1 MFVSGAE
8 AITPKYLICYSKTR
22 PSATQPAG
30 TSGRASTHEQIDLP
44 SYPLPPSVY
53 ASHRSSTPGR
63 NTSLTWTTT
72 NFPRNPAFRS
82 IRVMRSS
89 ADTLTDPN
97 QDPTVTP
104 GNYSRF
110 LRSRRRALLSRM
122 ESGGNLNDIPGLN
135 GPTLPPL
142 RRRIPDP
149 LQICRRNGCNEPVHL
164 DPPVGHQSE
173 YCSETHREWV
183 FRASFLRS
191 KFNDG
196 SIGRH
201 LPLGR

>member
-22 PSATQPAG
+22 QSATQPTG
-30 TSGRASTHEQIDLP
+30 TGGSIFTHEQIDLP
-44 SYPLPPSVY
+44 SYPLPPSIY

-63 NTSLTWTTT
+63 NTSMTWTTT

-82 IRVMRSS
+82 IRAMGSS

-104 GNYSRF
+104 GSYF
-110 LRSRRRALLSRM
+110 EFFQSRRRTQSLFSRT
-122 ESGGNLNDIPGLN
+122 ESGGIFN
-135 GPTLPPL
+135 GSLDLDGVTLPHLP
-142 RRRIPDP
+142 RRTMESPDP
-149 LQICRRNGCNEPVHL
+149 PQTCRRNGCNEPVYS
-164 DPPVGHQSE
+164 DQSE